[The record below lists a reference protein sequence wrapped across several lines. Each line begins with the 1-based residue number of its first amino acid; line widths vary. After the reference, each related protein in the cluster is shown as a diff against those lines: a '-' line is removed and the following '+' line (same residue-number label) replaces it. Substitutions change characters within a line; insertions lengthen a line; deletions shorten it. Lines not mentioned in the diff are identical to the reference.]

1 MRTFTA
7 LALSAFCLTTIS
19 APAAAREAPQ
29 PTKSVSA
36 SFFSGRWYEIAR
48 TINKR
53 QSDCE
58 APTYDFGK
66 PSGGNIG
73 FVLTCRR
80 GSPNGKAEAAK
91 VTVKLPTDEKR
102 NKFRVSV
109 LGGALGTDYWVLD
122 RADDHSWAIMATP
135 GGNYVWILSR
145 RPTMDQSLH
154 NQLMNRIRGWGYDV
168 SRIVMPRHG

>member
-1 MRTFTA
+1 MQMFLASVLAAACFGLTA
-7 LALSAFCLTTIS
+7 I
-19 APAAAREAPQ
+19 PAAAREAPQ
-29 PTKSVSA
+29 PAKPVSA

-48 TINKR
+48 TTNKR
-53 QSDCE
+53 QGDCE

-80 GSPNGKAEAAK
+80 GSPDGKAEAAK
-91 VTVKLPTDEKR
+91 VTVKLPTDERR

-109 LGGALGTDYWVLD
+109 LGGALSTDYWVLD
-122 RADDHSWAIMATP
+122 RAEDHSWAIMATP

-145 RPTMDQSLH
+145 RPNMDQRLH
-154 NQLMNRIRGWGYDV
+154 NQLMSRIRGWGYDI